1 MKRKTYFTTA
11 GEKVELNKSL
21 NISWETEKETCSL
34 WTDRL
39 SEDTA
44 DELVKK
50 GVLTVSYG
58 EDKTDSSIDLMSC
71 IMKMLERHGVN
82 NYIGVR
88 IFENFENTCPHMV
101 LNLILM
107 EIAFELDKK
116 YPDHISNSEKIFTI
130 SMTDG
135 LIHEVPKKMIRSWGG
150 FPAFRTKED
159 AKLACNI
166 VSSDLRLLFKPTK
179 NEK

>member
-11 GEKVELNKSL
+11 GKKVELNKPL
-21 NISWETEKETCSL
+21 NISWETEEGICLLRTN
-34 WTDRL
+34 RL

-44 DELVKK
+44 DELVKE
-50 GVLTVSYG
+50 GVLTVTYG
-58 EDKTDSSIDLMSC
+58 EDKTELSIDLEFC
-71 IMKMLERHGVN
+71 IMKMLKKCGAD
-82 NYIGVR
+82 NYIG
-88 IFENFENTCPHMV
+88 IHMFENLESACPHMV

-116 YPDHISNSEKIFTI
+116 YPDHISGSEKIFTI

-150 FPAFRTKED
+150 FPAFRTMED
-159 AKLACNI
+159 AKLACSI
-166 VSSDLRLLFKPTK
+166 VADDLRKLFKSKK